1 VDTVRDT
8 DITVRYGG
16 EEILVIAPNTKVSV
30 AGYLAERLRKTVESS
45 KLTEIEESNHQA
57 VRITVSIGVSGL
69 DIGGSQ
75 ALIKNA
81 DEALYRAKQ
90 KGRNRVVTIDE

>member
-1 VDTVRDT
+1 
-8 DITVRYGG
+8 
-16 EEILVIAPNTKVSV
+16 
-30 AGYLAERLRKTVESS
+30 
-45 KLTEIEESNHQA
+45 LTEIEESNHQA